1 MITSMTTPPLE
12 TLFKR
17 ILLPLDAGGADAAS
31 LEYAIR
37 AAARFR
43 AELVGIFV
51 EDSEL
56 MRLAGLPFARETAH
70 LSAVTRP
77 LNPADMARA
86 LRVRAEIV
94 RARLQERATQAQV
107 SWSFRIVQGELLAE
121 QLGESAGSDL
131 LILEV
136 GAHRTRP
143 GRGAGT
149 ATRRIF
155 SHTSCTV
162 WLRRAQA
169 ADERPVVA
177 LLDGAPSNM
186 RVLAVA
192 SQFARRDGKHLLVM
206 IPAADAAEFE
216 RRAKQAAAALA
227 ASGVEAEFQPLAR
240 EAAAN
245 LVQVVAAARGKLLV
259 IGRDS
264 PLASGAAYQR
274 LLEDVPCEVVLAR

>member
-1 MITSMTTPPLE
+1 
-12 TLFKR
+12 
-17 ILLPLDAGGADAAS
+17 
-31 LEYAIR
+31 
-37 AAARFR
+37 
-43 AELVGIFV
+43 
-51 EDSEL
+51 
-56 MRLAGLPFARETAH
+56 
-70 LSAVTRP
+70 
-77 LNPADMARA
+77 
-86 LRVRAEIV
+86 VRAEIV

-107 SWSFRIVQGELLAE
+107 SWSFRIVQGELLEE
-121 QLGESAGSDL
+121 QFGESHGSDL

-136 GAHRTRP
+136 GGHRTRP
-143 GRGAGT
+143 RRGAGT

-155 SHTSCTV
+155 THASCTV

-177 LLDGAPSNM
+177 LLNDAPSNQ

-216 RRAKQAAAALA
+216 RRAAQAGAALA
-227 ASGVEAEFQPLAR
+227 AGGIEAEYQPLAR
-240 EAAAN
+240 EAAAD
-245 LVQVVAAARGKLLV
+245 LIQVVAAAQGKLLV

-274 LLEDVPCEVVLAR
+274 LLEDLPCEVVLAG